1 MEAACKIKSQGTFKK
16 SRGKSN
22 MKVEGCRT
30 LRNFTL
36 DNVEILEGNNVMTIV
51 YCGFMIL
58 FLNHDK
64 YKNSNSSTLF
74 SRLTGK
80 VIQGSEYQKHKE
92 TPVLWRNRKIMYT
105 QAIELGIWCPFAIVS
120 YFDEITFRL

>member
-1 MEAACKIKSQGTFKK
+1 M
-16 SRGKSN
+16 
-22 MKVEGCRT
+22 
-30 LRNFTL
+30 RNFTL